1 MSDFLAAFPQI
12 FASPFQAMLLIVGGA
27 VIGIIFGSI
36 PGLTA
41 GIAIA
46 LFLPLTFRMDI
57 IPSFTLLLSLYIG
70 GISGGLI
77 SAILLKIPGTPA
89 SVATVFDGGPM
100 ADRGQG
106 WKALSVGIVFSFFG
120 TIFGI
125 LLLCFLAPIL
135 GAFSL
140 KLGVFEYFSIALF
153 SLTLVSALCGASIT
167 KGILACLIGLFLAC
181 VGAAPIDGF
190 SRFTFGIR
198 ALDAGFLEVPALV
211 GLFAISE
218 LVNSTRSEKV
228 GIHMANFTRRGFGMS
243 VGEFIGQ
250 VPNALRSGLIGVFIG
265 TLPGIGGSVCNLLAY
280 GVAKRSS
287 KYPEKYG
294 TGIIDGIV
302 ASETSNNACIG
313 GTMVPLLT
321 LGIPGDAVTAI
332 LLGAFTVNGLTP
344 GPMFYSQNIRLIY
357 VIFALMF
364 ICAIATFL
372 IQFYGITIFSHLLRV
387 PKNILLPMVLVMCII
402 GSFGTNNRIF
412 DVWTLLFWGVLGYTL
427 MRFDIPLTPIIMGFI
442 LGPICEKYLRR
453 GLMMS
458 RNDFS
463 VFFTRPVSGVFL
475 TLSIAM
481 VLITF
486 ISQIMKMRK
495 NASRKAAAE

>member
-1 MSDFLAAFPQI
+1 MAELFAAFSQI
-12 FASPFQAMLLIVGGA
+12 FSSPMSIVLVVLGCI
-27 VIGIIFGSI
+27 VGIIFGCI

-46 LFLPLTFRMDI
+46 LFLPLTFKMEI

-100 ADRGQG
+100 ADRGEA
-106 WKALSVGIVFSFFG
+106 WRALSVAIVFSFIG
-120 TIFGI
+120 TLIGVTI
-125 LLLCFLAPIL
+125 LCFLTPIL
-135 GAFSL
+135 GKFSL
-140 KLGVFEYFSIALF
+140 MLGVYEYFAVAVF
-153 SLTLVSALCGASIT
+153 SLTLVSALCGSSMT
-167 KGILACLIGLFLAC
+167 KGLIACVIGLLLGC
-181 VGAAPIDGF
+181 VGAAPVDGYT
-190 SRFTFGIR
+190 RFTFGIH
-198 ALDAGFLEVPALV
+198 ALDAGFQEVPALV

-218 LVNSTRSEKV
+218 LLNN
-228 GIHMANFTRRGFGMS
+228 ARRNETGRIVTKIDRHGFGMS
-243 VGEFIGQ
+243 AKEFFGQ
-250 VPNALRSGLIGVFIG
+250 LPNAARSGLIGTFIG
-265 TLPGIGGSVCNLLAY
+265 ILPGIGGSVCNLLSY
-280 GVAKRSS
+280 GVAKKSS
-287 KYPEKYG
+287 KHPERFG

-332 LLGAFTVNGLTP
+332 LLGAFTINGLTP
-344 GPMFYSQNIRLIY
+344 GPMFYQDNIKLIY

-364 ICAIATFL
+364 VAAATTFV
-372 IQFYGITIFSHLLRV
+372 IQYFGIKGFTQLLRV
-387 PKNILLPMVLVMCII
+387 PKNILLPMVMVLCII
-402 GSFGTNNRIF
+402 GSFGANNRIF
-412 DVWTLLFWGVLGYTL
+412 DVWTLLIWGILGFVLSK
-427 MRFDIPLTPIIMGFI
+427 FDIPLTPIIMGYI

-458 RNDFS
+458 RNNFMT
-463 VFFTRPVSGVFL
+463 FFTRKISGTFL
-475 TLSIAM
+475 ILSIAM

-486 ISQIMKMRK
+486 TSQMVRIYRDSKIRK
-495 NASRKAAAE
+495 DT